1 MTIIEILQIIGGV
14 SGGLLMILLSLA
26 VFTGL
31 DLDMDMDAPDVDTGG
46 VGWVKGLLAFLAAGS
61 GAMLLGLR
69 AALPTWQTVVLGVV
83 VGALM
88 TYLLGAFL
96 RFLLRQQENTNWE
109 LHEAISRSGKVYLR
123 IPPDGEGL
131 VHVDVKG
138 VMREFK
144 ARSADKQL
152 LPTGTEVLVVD
163 IEEEYAI
170 VVSA

>member
-1 MTIIEILQIIGGV
+1 MIEILQIIGGV

-31 DLDMDMDAPDVDTGG
+31 DADAPDIDTGG
-46 VGWVKGLLAFLAAGS
+46 VGWVKGILAFLAAGS

-69 AALPTWQTVVLGVV
+69 AALPTWQTAVLGILCGLLV
-83 VGALM
+83 
-88 TYLLGAFL
+88 TYLLSALL

-123 IPPDGEGL
+123 IPPGGEGL
-131 VHVDVKG
+131 VQVDVKG

-144 ARSADKQL
+144 ARSADPDL
-152 LPTGTEVLVVD
+152 LPTGAEILVVD
-163 IEEEYAI
+163 IEDEYAI
-170 VVSA
+170 VVKS